1 MAGIGGYWRVFLRL
15 LAGQVLG
22 FCLLLVPLAA
32 GCSHLQPEADGR
44 AFQGRIVYKDFE
56 GGFFAI
62 VTDAGKRLNPVNL
75 PAECRQKG
83 LRVRG
88 MYRPLEQ
95 MMTLQMWGQPVE
107 ILRITIEDGDLSGTG
122 CDLSYRPEN
131 LEQRRIYY
139 KTRLCFHSC

>member
-44 AFQGRIVYKDFE
+44 AFQGRVVYKDFE
-56 GGFFAI
+56 GGFFGI
-62 VTDAGKRLNPVNL
+62 VTDAGERLNPVNL

-83 LRVRG
+83 LRVQG
-88 MYRPLEQ
+88 TYHSLEG
-95 MMTLQMWGQPVE
+95 TATFQMWGQPVE
-107 ILRITIEDGDLSGTG
+107 LLQITCQEGDAPGA
-122 CDLSYRPEN
+122 DRD
-131 LEQRRIYY
+131 
-139 KTRLCFHSC
+139 